1 MFSQYADGRF
11 APLDEPLRQPHSAP
25 QSEKKTSNPAK
36 PNALLGELTGGIT
49 QLIGSIGKQFSL
61 SQLDT
66 GDILLVLI
74 ILFLFLEGDNLELV
88 ITLGLM
94 LLLGFHDDQSTS

>member
-1 MFSQYADGRF
+1 MYSQYMDGKLN
-11 APLDEPLRQPHSAP
+11 PLANQSHPHSKEPEPLAKKAP
-25 QSEKKTSNPAK
+25 QKNS
-36 PNALLGELTGGIT
+36 NALLSDISQRFNGVL
-49 QLIGSIGKQFSL
+49 KQFSVD
-61 SQLDT
+61 SLDT

-94 LLLGFHDDQSTS
+94 LLLGLRDDQSDT

>member
-1 MFSQYADGRF
+1 MYSHYIDGIFSPLTMHSPDGPK
-11 APLDEPLRQPHSAP
+11 AKSGQPQTQDNQVGDILRGLSQIF
-25 QSEKKTSNPAK
+25 
-36 PNALLGELTGGIT
+36 GGI
-49 QLIGSIGKQFSL
+49 GKHISFSN
-61 SQLDT
+61 LDS

-94 LLLGFHDDQSTS
+94 LLFSLND

>member
-1 MFSQYADGRF
+1 MYSQYMDGSF
-11 APLDEPLRQPHSAP
+11 SPLRTNRQHRDAAAKSSPSDGP
-25 QSEKKTSNPAK
+25 DKTKSNVP
-36 PNALLGELTGGIT
+36 LGDLTGGIFR
-49 QLIGSIGKQFSL
+49 LLSSIGKPFASG
-61 SQLDT
+61 QLDS

-94 LLLGFHDDQSTS
+94 LLLGFIDD

>member
-1 MFSQYADGRF
+1 MFSQYMDGTFFPLEQRSN
-11 APLDEPLRQPHSAP
+11 APTHR
-25 QSEKKTSNPAK
+25 KNTSGAAK
-36 PNALLGELTGGIT
+36 PHQVHGELMRDLSQILGGISKHF
-49 QLIGSIGKQFSL
+49 SI
-61 SQLDT
+61 SQLDP

-94 LLLGFHDDQSTS
+94 LLLGFHDD

>member
-1 MFSQYADGRF
+1 MYSHYIDGIFS
-11 APLDEPLRQPHSAP
+11 PLTMNTTGGS
-25 QSEKKTSNPAK
+25 KTSGDQNRSQPTQ
-36 PNALLGELTGGIT
+36 PGDIVNGLSQILGGI
-49 QLIGSIGKQFSL
+49 GKHVSL
-61 SQLDT
+61 SKLDS

-94 LLLGFHDDQSTS
+94 LLFSLND